1 MLTGFQPKGSCLE
14 SAISARRPGITRL
27 LLDAGAN
34 VNFSRPLKDLDQHGK
49 DLGRG
54 GPLSAAIADPQ
65 PGLLAE
71 LIERG
76 ADVNFR
82 GLPSSAESVS
92 PSSHGGFI
100 LSGKSSSFWAQSQNL
115 AQNFADGCSWVA
127 S

>member
-1 MLTGFQPKGSCLE
+1 LLTASQPKGSCLE
-14 SAISARRPGITRL
+14 SAITARRPDITRL

-34 VNFSRPLKDLDQHGK
+34 VNFSRPLKDLDQHGEG
-49 DLGRG
+49 LGLG
-54 GPLSAAIADPQ
+54 GPLSAAIAHPQ

-92 PSSHGGFI
+92 HSSRGVSI
-100 LSGKSSSFWAQSQNL
+100 LSGKSIIFSGPVTKRRPEFR
-115 AQNFADGCSWVA
+115 
-127 S
+127 